1 MFLRKIF
8 KLKDS
13 FTIIE
18 NEKVN
23 ITGKT
28 LNSYSQIRLLLTLS
42 YQ

>member
-28 LNSYSQIRLLLTLS
+28 LNSYQPNKIAVNA
-42 YQ
+42 